1 MTHSIH
7 NTGLSEKLDLLRGVS
22 LFSTLEQ
29 RELEVVAL
37 NSEYCTYREGDVI
50 FHEGSRGGG
59 LYVISQGEVLITK
72 KRADGDTM
80 GIAQF
85 IQGESFGEMD
95 LLENREMTASARAEK
110 ETKLLIF
117 PSPGTRL
124 QDVLDRHPDI
134 SARILHELMAVI
146 AGRIRGT
153 NRLISEKSQWVQD
166 LKRQLYYD
174 KLTGLYNRTFLEEE
188 FPKQL
193 ADFGPETSVIMIKP
207 DNFKT
212 INDLFGHDAGDRALR
227 LIAFSIKSQVR
238 HTDIVVRYRGDEFA
252 VIFPGTGFDKAL
264 VYAEHVRSLLSRLDY
279 AHITGDGFTTTVSI
293 GLGTFPL
300 HAVDPKELIVLC
312 FNRMFSAREGGGDRV
327 AVNGTSCCRWRYG

>member
-1 MTHSIH
+1 MEQNATDTDISARL
-7 NTGLSEKLDLLRGVS
+7 GLLKGVS
-22 LFSTLEQ
+22 LFSTLKQ
-29 RELEVVAL
+29 RELEVVAH
-37 NSEYCTYREGDVI
+37 NSEYHTYRKGDII
-50 FHEGSRGGG
+50 FHEGSLGRG
-59 LYVISQGEVLITK
+59 LYVISRGEVLITK

-80 GIAQF
+80 NIAQF

-95 LLENREMTASARAEK
+95 LLENREMTASAKAES
-110 ETKLLIF
+110 ETVLLIF
-117 PSPGTRL
+117 PCPGTRL

-134 SARILHELMAVI
+134 SARILHEIMAVI

-174 KLTGLYNRTFLEEE
+174 KLTGLYNRTFLDEE

-193 ADFGPETSVIMIKP
+193 VDYGPLTSVIMIKP

-212 INDLFGHDAGDRALR
+212 INDQYGHDAGDRALR

-252 VIFPGTGFDKAL
+252 VIFPGTGLEMAL
-264 VYAEHVRSLLSRLDY
+264 VFAEHIRSLMSKLDY
-279 AHITGDGFTTTVSI
+279 AHITGTRFTTTVSV

-300 HAVDPKELIVLC
+300 HAGDPKQLIALC
-312 FNRMFSAREGGGDRV
+312 FNRMFSARDGGGDRV
-327 AVNGTSCCRWRYG
+327 AGSGT

>member
-1 MTHSIH
+1 MAHTDTVLSAKL
-7 NTGLSEKLDLLRGVS
+7 GLLKGVS
-22 LFSTLEQ
+22 LFSTLKN
-29 RELEVVAL
+29 RELEVVAQ
-37 NSEYCTYREGDVI
+37 NSEYFTYRKGDII

-59 LYVISQGEVLITK
+59 LYVISQGGVLITK
-72 KRADGDTM
+72 KREDGDTM
-80 GIAQF
+80 NIAQF

-95 LLENREMTASARAEK
+95 LLENRAMTASAKAES
-110 ETKLLIF
+110 ETVLLIF

-124 QDVLDRHPDI
+124 QDVFDRHPDI
-134 SARILHELMAVI
+134 SALILHELMAVI

-153 NRLISEKSQWVQD
+153 NRLISERSQWVQD
-166 LKRQLYYD
+166 LKRQLYFD
-174 KLTGLYNRTFLEEE
+174 KLTGLYNRAFLDEE

-193 ADFGPETSVIMIKP
+193 VDYGTETSVIMIKP

-212 INDLFGHDAGDRALR
+212 INDRCGHEAGDRALQ

-252 VIFPGTGFDKAL
+252 VIFPGTGLGMAL
-264 VYAEHVRSLLSRLDY
+264 VFAEHIRSLMSKLDY

-300 HAVDPKELIVLC
+300 HAADPKDLIALC
-312 FNRMFSAREGGGDRV
+312 FNRMFSARDGGGNRV
-327 AVNGTSCCRWRYG
+327 AGNGPY

>member
-1 MTHSIH
+1 MATTAQD
-7 NTGLSEKLDLLRGVS
+7 TGLSAKLSLLKGVS
-22 LFSTLEQ
+22 LFSTLKK
-29 RELEVVAL
+29 RELDVVAQ
-37 NSEYCTYREGDVI
+37 NSEYCTYRKGDTI

-59 LYVISQGEVLITK
+59 LYVISRGEVLITK

-80 GIAQF
+80 NIAQF

-95 LLENREMTASARAEK
+95 LLENRGMTASAKAEA
-110 ETKLLIF
+110 ETELLIF

-153 NRLISEKSQWVQD
+153 NRLISEKSQWVRD
-166 LKRQLYYD
+166 LKRQMYYD
-174 KLTGLYNRTFLEEE
+174 KLTGLHNRTFLDEE

-193 ADFGPETSVIMIKP
+193 ADYGPLTSVIMIKP
-207 DNFKT
+207 DNFKM
-212 INDLFGHDAGDRALR
+212 INDMCGHDAGDRALR

-252 VIFPGTGFDKAL
+252 VVFPGTGLEVAL
-264 VYAEHVRSLLSRLDY
+264 VFAEHIRSLLSKLDY

-300 HAVDPKELIVLC
+300 HAGDPKELIALC
-312 FNRMFSAREGGGDRV
+312 FNRMFTARSGGGDRV
-327 AVNGTSCCRWRYG
+327 AGNGT